1 MLGRARRWKFSRTDY
16 NSGFYP
22 ISPPRKRWR
31 VVPEA
36 PAANMDHPRAEI
48 EAIYAKRREAF
59 AAAENLCA
67 ARDRWLTHLRLIA
80 FLASVAL
87 CGLGWISGHAS
98 GWYWAGGLAFV
109 GFIALAAYHE
119 EIERRQ
125 KRNRILRQINEQALA
140 RLRRDW
146 AALPEIPVAIPAEH
160 RAVAGDLDLF
170 GHASI
175 FQFLCSAHTPT
186 GIRIL
191 RDWLLNPAPPQ
202 EIHLRQQAVT
212 ELAPQ
217 LELRETLTVESR
229 LLEDRSSATDRFID
243 WAEGGV
249 WLRSRPV
256 LQWACRIVPACGVL
270 ALLAIACGLLSPEV
284 GTATVLVVWAINF
297 LLTVLFVGNV
307 HDVFEKVSS
316 RSGEVRRYLQI
327 FHLMYSMP
335 DSTSKL
341 DAIKQDATEHG
352 GGVML
357 RMKTLNLI
365 TRLAGI
371 RHSALFFI
379 FVYLPLQLCLLF
391 DFHVLDLMEGWQ
403 QRHGGFVRRWFQALG
418 EFEALASLA
427 VVAHDYPDWVLP
439 SVDNSA
445 DRFDAGGL
453 GHPLLPDDVRVAN
466 DVQVGPKHSFLLV
479 TGSNMSGKSTLLRAI
494 GANAVLAQA
503 GAPVC
508 AKNLSMP
515 PLVLATSM
523 RIHDSLEYGVS
534 FYMAELMR
542 LKQIVDTA
550 GTFQQSG
557 NRQLLYLLDE
567 ILQGTNSKERHIAV
581 VRVLHYLLDHG
592 AIGAVSTHDLELATS
607 QPLIDACTSVHFRE
621 TLHDQ
626 DADQPMTFD
635 YRLRPGVAT
644 TTNALKLLEIVGLG
658 DK

>member
-1 MLGRARRWKFSRTDY
+1 
-16 NSGFYP
+16 
-22 ISPPRKRWR
+22 
-31 VVPEA
+31 
-36 PAANMDHPRAEI
+36 MDQPRAEI
-48 EAIYAKRREAF
+48 ESAYDKRREAF
-59 AAAENLCA
+59 AAAEGLCVT
-67 ARDRWLTHLRLIA
+67 RDRWLTHLRLVA
-80 FLASVAL
+80 FLLSVAL
-87 CGLGWISGHAS
+87 CGLGWISEHEPL
-98 GWYWAGGLAFV
+98 WYWAGGLAFV

-119 EIERRQ
+119 ELEGRL

-146 AALPEIPVAIPAEH
+146 TALPDIPVEVPSEH
-160 RAVAGDLDLF
+160 RAVASDLDLF
-170 GHASI
+170 GHASV
-175 FQFLCSAHTPT
+175 FQFLCAAHTPS
-186 GIRIL
+186 GIRVL
-191 RDWLLNPAPPQ
+191 RDWLLVPASPD
-202 EIHLRQQAVT
+202 EIRLRQQAVT

-217 LELRETLTVESR
+217 LELRETLTVEGR
-229 LLEDRSSATDRFID
+229 LLEDRSSATNRFID
-243 WAEGGV
+243 WAEGDP

-256 LQWACRIVPACGVL
+256 LRWVCRIVPACGVL
-270 ALLAIACGLLSPEV
+270 ALLA
-284 GTATVLVVWAINF
+284 TVLGILPPDVGGFSVLAIWALNF

-307 HDVFEKVSS
+307 HDVFEQVNS
-316 RSGEVRRYLQI
+316 RSGGVRRYLRM

-341 DAIKQDATEHG
+341 DAIKQDVTEHG

-357 RMKTLNLI
+357 RMKTLSLI
-365 TRLAGI
+365 SGLAGI

-379 FVYLPLQLCLLF
+379 FVYLPLQLGLLY
-391 DFHVLDLMEGWQ
+391 DFHVLDVLEGWQ
-403 QRHGGFVRRWFQALG
+403 ERHGRFVRRWFQALG

-427 VVAHDYPDWVLP
+427 AVAHDYPDWVLP
-439 SVDNSA
+439 DVDDSA
-445 DRFDAGGL
+445 DRLEASEL
-453 GHPLLPDDVRVAN
+453 GHPLLPDDVRVVN
-466 DVQVGPKHSFLLV
+466 DVQVGPRNSFLLV

-508 AKNLSMP
+508 AGRLSMP
-515 PLVLATSM
+515 PLTLATSM

-542 LKQIVDTA
+542 LKEIVDQA
-550 GTFQQSG
+550 GTFQQRG
-557 NRQLLYLLDE
+557 NHLLLYLLDE

-607 QPLIDACTSVHFRE
+607 QPLTDACTTVHFRE

-635 YRLRPGVAT
+635 YRLRSGVAT